1 MVGFLVGL
9 HLFIV
14 YLILIAGGVAVIA
27 GIVWLILRRGATA
40 TELTAEAAASPAT
53 PGAPLDIADLARR
66 VLRYALAV
74 TAGLG
79 VLQALLG
86 GLLFLLGRRPAQPLH
101 YVYGLIVLL
110 GIPVAYAAIAIY
122 GDRRQVRRNIV
133 ILTIVVTA
141 VVAAAIRAWMTGL

>member
-1 MVGFLVGL
+1 MAGFLVGL
-9 HLFIV
+9 HLFMV
-14 YLILIAGGVAVIA
+14 YLILIAGGIAVIA
-27 GIVWLILRRGATA
+27 GIVWLILRRGTTA
-40 TELTAEAAASPAT
+40 AELTAPPS
-53 PGAPLDIADLARR
+53 APSTAPDTADLARL

-86 GLLFLLGRRPAQPLH
+86 GLLFLLGLRPAQPLH

-110 GIPVAYAAIAIY
+110 GIPAAYLY
-122 GDRRQVRRNIV
+122 VYVYSDQRQVRRNII